1 MGNPQEY
8 QPQPG
13 AVNAG
18 DVTSA
23 RTGNTEKV
31 AKPSDL
37 PEEFQKFAGKLA
49 RLNEA
54 TARFYNENFQKAL
67 YEFVTT
73 GLLGFLERTVVSGLN
88 QATDQKLNDMA
99 KQFRIYVAE
108 AIDTA
113 VKGVGERI
121 GGLEAKLDKAS
132 AEFGLARQL
141 NQRLAKDVKEIQD
154 DYKRMQGEVVKYVRD
169 AVAEFSTKLSP
180 EQIKDIIEQL
190 TPELVAATLSH
201 VKEYV
206 KTEVS
211 KYVGRT
217 LEGAV
222 AGVISPTKEQEL
234 PAPFYA
240 PAVPNPS
247 ASPAPRTA
255 TRAAVPGK
263 RPPTQAIPVARSP
276 TGQAPSYHALA
287 RPADLPSAKPAAPA
301 SQAPEPP
308 AKISSTPAP
317 EEGSELAKFIKGSS
331 SRLKKAE
338 EEGKGDKTGE
348 GDGKSP
354 GE

>member
-1 MGNPQEY
+1 MGKIPNPQDSGQDPDY
-8 QPQPG
+8 QPQPR

-23 RTGNTEKV
+23 RTGDTEKV
-31 AKPSDL
+31 VKLSDL
-37 PEEFQKFAGKLA
+37 PEEFQ
-49 RLNEA
+49 
-54 TARFYNENFQKAL
+54 
-67 YEFVTT
+67 
-73 GLLGFLERTVVSGLN
+73 GFLRDLNKLEEKTTTFYSGNLLRILCSFFANGLPKVLERSVKPIIE
-88 QATDQKLNDMA
+88 QKLNEIVP
-99 KQFRIYVAE
+99 QAE
-108 AIDTA
+108 KYIDA
-113 VKGVGERI
+113 RVEELEGKDSE
-121 GGLEAKLDKAS
+121 LEAKLDKAL

-211 KYVGRT
+211 KYMGRN

-222 AGVISPTKEQEL
+222 AGVISPVQEPEL
-234 PAPFYA
+234 PTPYA

-247 ASPAPRTA
+247 ASPAPRTTA
-255 TRAAVPGK
+255 TKISVPGK
-263 RPPTQAIPVARSP
+263 RPLTQAIPVAKSP
-276 TGQAPSYHALA
+276 ASQALFYLTK
-287 RPADLPSAKPAAPA
+287 PADLPSAQPQTSAPSTPA
-301 SQAPEPP
+301 SQAP
-308 AKISSTPAP
+308 TPETI
-317 EEGSELAKFIKGSS
+317 EEGSELAKFIRGSS
-331 SRLKKAE
+331 SRLKKAK

-348 GDGKSP
+348 G
-354 GE
+354 ERQRT